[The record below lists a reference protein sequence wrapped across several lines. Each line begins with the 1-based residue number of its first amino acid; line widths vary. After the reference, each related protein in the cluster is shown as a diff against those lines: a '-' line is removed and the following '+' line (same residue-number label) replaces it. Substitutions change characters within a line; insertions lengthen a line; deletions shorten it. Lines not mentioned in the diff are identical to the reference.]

1 MHVRLQVRMTGGTAE
16 RCSQLATVEAGAELR
31 MHGVRCVRAALGGV
45 HASGEGTLVSIR
57 QCRFTCG
64 HLNSGS
70 EDVEPLQS
78 AAGSPAWAV
87 RALWLQGGAKASAQ
101 DCIFQG
107 VGVGVTVMDS
117 GTEADVTG
125 CKADANERLGVEVGR
140 GAFARFRDTSMTR
153 TAIFKGAYIGG
164 VHTRAEFIA
173 CTFEN
178 NAQCGLRADAGA
190 SVVLVR
196 CRVASARGFHG
207 IDASGNG
214 TRAEVRESRIM
225 HNAKYGVI
233 ATHGARV
240 RIARSHT
247 ARNGA
252 AGLSAQEGGV
262 VRVSNN
268 ESAGEVWGKDASD
281 GVIERVAA
289 EDDLE
294 DIPDLPDA
302 APA

>member
-1 MHVRLQVRMTGGTAE
+1 MTGGAAE

-45 HASGEGTLVSIR
+45 HASGESTLVSIR
-57 QCRFTCG
+57 QCRFTCS
-64 HLNSGS
+64 HLASGGA
-70 EDVEPLQS
+70 EDDLFEPLAN

-87 RALWLQGGAKASAQ
+87 RALWLQGGAKASAS

-107 VGVGVTVMDS
+107 VGVGITVMDA
-117 GTEADVTG
+117 GTEAVVTG

-140 GAFARFRDTSMTR
+140 GAFARLLNTSMTR

-164 VHTRAEFIA
+164 VNTRAEFVS

-190 SVVLVR
+190 AVVLVR
-196 CRVASARGFHG
+196 CRIASARGFHG
-207 IDASGNG
+207 IDASGSG
-214 TRAEVRESRIM
+214 TRVQVQESRIM

-252 AGLSAQEGGV
+252 AGLSAQEGGI

-281 GVIERVAA
+281 GVIERLAD
-289 EDDLE
+289 EQDLE
-294 DIPDLPDA
+294 DLPDIPDA